1 MNAFEQNLE
10 KYAEVAVKVGINLKK
25 GQGVLLSTSI
35 EGLPLAR
42 KVQKKAYEAG
52 AKHVEVKISDDEM
65 RLNRYK
71 FGSDQ
76 VFEEFPEFIKLE
88 FEKMVE
94 EDYTLINVMAPNPEL
109 LKEIDPSLV
118 AKDSKTRSIAL
129 ESFMKATMNGTVK
142 WNVLAVAS
150 KAWAKMVFPELE
162 EEKAM
167 ESLWDQIFKIS
178 RIDNADPVHAWKTHD
193 ANLKHYSNYL
203 TEKNFE
209 KMKYTAEGTDLE
221 VYLADEHVW
230 IAGGNK
236 DNKGDDF
243 LPNIPTEEVFSMP
256 HYKKVNGTLK
266 STKPL
271 SVRGQFIDGFGFT
284 FENGKVVDFYAETGY
299 EVLEELLNTDE
310 GARHL
315 GEIALV
321 PYDSPISNS
330 GLIFSNTLYDEN
342 ASCHFALGKAYS
354 YNLKNGTKLEKEEL
368 EKRGANHS
376 LIHVDFMVGSSNLK
390 VVGITFEGEE
400 IVVFENGDWA
410 I

>member
-178 RIDNADPVHAWKTHD
+178 RIDNADPVQAWKTHD

-209 KMKYTAEGTDLE
+209 KMKCTAEGTDLE